1 MVVVVDSLT
10 HYPNHTTNNTGVD
23 LRTKGVQTYTKGMG
37 INVITGMAFLSQQV
51 E

>member
-10 HYPNHTTNNTGVD
+10 HNPNNTGVD